1 MARLDKACTLRFL
14 CHFDVG
20 GFSHELLDVHGI
32 HAVVGA
38 LIDHLQHVI
47 LTNKRQRYLQA
58 ARAPASANGHLARSE
73 GDLMAR
79 NRNAFDDGTANLA
92 LRSLVEKAKL

>member
-38 LIDHLQHVI
+38 LIV
-47 LTNKRQRYLQA
+47 TF
-58 ARAPASANGHLARSE
+58 STS
-73 GDLMAR
+73 
-79 NRNAFDDGTANLA
+79 F
-92 LRSLVEKAKL
+92 